1 MMLRLESV
9 SKSFGKKA
17 VLYDVS
23 ADFTQGSTTLIT
35 GPSGVGKTTLLRII
49 SGLETADSGKVVLDG
64 NAVISFMFQEPRLFP
79 WLSAIK
85 NASVVG
91 GSSDDA
97 GRLLCE
103 LGMEGAL
110 DLKPSEL
117 SGGMQRRVAIARTL
131 LYPADIFL
139 FDEPFAGLDP
149 SSAAVAANAIS
160 RHTAGG
166 TVLIVSHDR
175 SMLPADIITLDL
187 GHSGTSETDI

>member
-1 MMLRLESV
+1 MLRLESV

-17 VLYDVS
+17 VLRDVS
-23 ADFTQGSTTLIT
+23 ADFPQGSTTLIT
-35 GPSGVGKTTLLRII
+35 GPSGIGKTTLLRII
-49 SGLETADSGKVVLDG
+49 SGLEVADSGRVVHDG

-85 NASVVG
+85 NVSVVG
-91 GSSDDA
+91 GSSDA
-97 GRLLCE
+97 SEQLLRE

-110 DLKPSEL
+110 ELKPAEL

-149 SSAAVAANAIS
+149 SSAAVAANVIS
-160 RHTAGG
+160 RYTVGG
-166 TVLIVSHDR
+166 TVIIVSHDR
-175 SMLPADIITLDL
+175 SMLPADIVTLDL
-187 GHSGTSETDI
+187 GHSGTAETDT